1 MSVEPDYSKYFLRG
15 TGSYACTFGSSN
27 PGDPLIQ
34 IKDKNT
40 AEKNRNLIRNLKLLN
55 INKKQDYLIYPKPNI
70 KSVPANL
77 KRGACTLEEPLSL
90 VEIIDGG
97 KDLFRLNV
105 PPEHIFSFFKGFINI
120 FDGLLELHKGNIA
133 HLDVKPENMVG
144 KKEPDGTY
152 KLRLIDFGLSVDIN
166 TFKDYHKFYKDSVT
180 PFNYPY
186 WAYDLRILHNINFSF
201 ICRNDVSKIK
211 DIEKFKN
218 TLDTYKF
225 PSSKLVN
232 KLDAML
238 IDNIKE
244 NITGREKE
252 ILLKSDVFAL
262 GLSLYELIKRLTI
275 VDVQTTE
282 MGLIMEM
289 CDPNPFTRLSLE
301 EAKTK
306 YINVILPAIN
316 RYHPPPLTLRIP
328 PSLRLTPPPP
338 PPNVS
343 APVRSQ
349 EGGNM
354 KKTYKRKLHR
364 KRRKNITKRLR
375 PSNILNVRRSPTRKH

>member
-34 IKDKNT
+34 IKDTTT
-40 AEKNRNLIRNLKLLN
+40 AEKNRNLITSLQLPN
-55 INKKQDYLIYPKPNI
+55 INRIQKYLIYPNPNI
-70 KSVPANL
+70 KPVPKNL
-77 KRGACTLEEPLSL
+77 NRGSCTLEEPLSL

-97 KDLFRLNV
+97 KDLHVLKV
-105 PPEHIFSFFKGFINI
+105 PPEDIFSFFKGFINI
-120 FDGLLELHKGNIA
+120 FDGLLHLHASKIA

-166 TFKDYHKFYKDSVT
+166 TFKDYHKFYYDRVT

-218 TLDTYKF
+218 TLDKYKF
-225 PSSKLVN
+225 PSSELVN

-238 IDNIKE
+238 IVNIKE

-262 GLSLYELIKRLTI
+262 GLSLYELIKRLTN
-275 VDVQTTE
+275 VDVQSTA

-306 YINVILPAIN
+306 YMNEILPVIKT
-316 RYHPPPLTLRIP
+316 YYPPLPAPLTLRIP

-364 KRRKNITKRLR
+364 KRRKNITKRVR
-375 PSNILNVRRSPTRKH
+375 PSKI

>member
-34 IKDKNT
+34 IKDTNT
-40 AEKNRNLIRNLKLLN
+40 AIKNRNLITSLQLPN
-55 INKKQDYLIYPKPNI
+55 INTIQEYLIYPNPNI
-70 KSVPANL
+70 KSVPKNL
-77 KRGACTLEEPLSL
+77 KRGSCTLEEPLRL

-97 KDLFRLNV
+97 KDLHVLKV
-105 PPEHIFSFFKGFINI
+105 PADDIFSFFKGFINI
-120 FDGLLELHKGNIA
+120 FDGLLRLHASKIAHLDVKPEIA

-166 TFKDYHKFYKDSVT
+166 TFKDYNKFYYDSVT
-180 PFNYPY
+180 PYNYPY
-186 WAYDLRILHNINFSF
+186 WAYDLRILDKTSFSL
-201 ICRNDVSKIK
+201 IHTNSVTQNK
-211 DIEKFKN
+211 DIKKFKD
-218 TLDTYKF
+218 TLDKYNL

-238 IDNIKE
+238 IVNIKE

-275 VDVQTTE
+275 VDVQTTA

-306 YINVILPAIN
+306 YINDILPAIN
-316 RYHPPPLTLRIP
+316 TYHPPPLTLRIP
-328 PSLRLTPPPP
+328 PSLRLTPPP
-338 PPNVS
+338 NVS
-343 APVRSQ
+343 APIRSQ

-375 PSNILNVRRSPTRKH
+375 PSNI